1 MPSCRP
7 RWRGWAP
14 LPADAGGAPAAP
26 TYTRPVPERYD
37 AVILGGGSGG
47 YVAAIRA
54 GQLGMRVAVVEA
66 DKVGGTC
73 LHRGCIPTK
82 ALLQSAALLDQVHD
96 GNRFGIRVGDVSFDY
111 GVAAERRDDVV
122 KTLHRGVQ
130 ALLKKN
136 KATTVRGRGRLTA
149 PGRVVV
155 DAPDG
160 GNGSAESV
168 ELETENVIVAT
179 GSRPRQV
186 PGMESD
192 GRQVLT
198 SDDALF
204 LKDIPPSAIVLG
216 AGAVGVEMASFWRSC
231 GSDVTLVE
239 MAPNL
244 VPLEDEA
251 IGREL
256 RKQFEQRGIHCLVG
270 TTLDTSTLERNEGGV
285 AVTVRSG
292 DKEQRLQATVLLVAV
307 GRAGNVE
314 GIGLEEAGVAIERGV
329 VRVDGQQGTTVPG
342 IRAIGDCAGG
352 FLLAHKAMHE
362 GVIAVEAIAGRD
374 PHALD
379 PRLVTR
385 TTYCTPQ
392 IASLGLSEAEAR
404 AAGHEVAVGTFPF
417 AGNARAVVWGEPR
430 GFTKVVADS
439 ATNSVLGVHIIGHE
453 VTELIYG
460 PALGALLESTPFEM
474 SRAVAPHPTLSESLA
489 EAALAV
495 SGEALHI

>member
-1 MPSCRP
+1 
-7 RWRGWAP
+7 
-14 LPADAGGAPAAP
+14 
-26 TYTRPVPERYD
+26 VPERFD

-66 DKVGGTC
+66 QKVGGTC

-82 ALLQSAALLDQVHD
+82 ALLQSAALLDQVRD
-96 GNRFGIRVGDVSFDY
+96 GHRFGVDVADVNFDY
-111 GVAAERRDDVV
+111 GVAATRRDQVV
-122 KTLHRGVQ
+122 NTLYRGVQ
-130 ALLKKN
+130 SLLKKN
-136 KATTVRGRGRLTA
+136 QATTVTGRGHITA
-149 PGRVVV
+149 PGRVSVRLSG
-155 DAPDG
+155 DSDG
-160 GNGSAESV
+160 ETV
-168 ELETENVIVAT
+168 ELDSDHVIVAT

-186 PGMESD
+186 PGVESD

-204 LKDIPPSAIVLG
+204 LDAVPPSAIVLG
-216 AGAVGVEMASFWRSC
+216 AGAVGVEMASFWRSA

-239 MAPNL
+239 MAPTL

-251 IGREL
+251 VGHEL
-256 RKQFEQRGIHCLVG
+256 RKQFEQRGIRCLVG
-270 TTLDTSTLERNEGGV
+270 TVLDGASLERNEGGV
-285 AVTVRSG
+285 AVTVRTA
-292 DKEQRLQATVLLVAV
+292 DTEQRLQAAVLLVAV
-307 GRAGNVE
+307 GRAANVE
-314 GIGLEEAGVAIERGV
+314 DIGLEQAGVELERGAL
-329 VRVDGQQGTTVPG
+329 RVDGAQRTTAPG
-342 IRAIGDCAGG
+342 ISAIGDCAGG

-362 GVIAVEAIAGRD
+362 GVIAVEAIAGRN
-374 PHALD
+374 PHPLD
-379 PRLVTR
+379 PGLVTR

-392 IASLGLSEAEAR
+392 IASLGLSETEAR
-404 AAGHEVAVGTFPF
+404 AAGHDVSVGTFPF

-439 ATNSVLGVHIIGHE
+439 STNTVLGVHIIGHE

-474 SRAVAPHPTLSESLA
+474 SRAVAPHPTLSEVLP